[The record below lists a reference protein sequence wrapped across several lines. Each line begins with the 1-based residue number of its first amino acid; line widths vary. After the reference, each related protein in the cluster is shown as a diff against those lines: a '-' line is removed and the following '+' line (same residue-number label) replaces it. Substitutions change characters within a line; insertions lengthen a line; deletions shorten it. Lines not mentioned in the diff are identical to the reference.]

1 MAAAIQYATVPLMFV
16 LTILAIVCTV
26 VLNKSRAIKEIH
38 YSALISST
46 ILVSL
51 ALVIGETLYSSKI
64 LFTLLVFF
72 FSIGIILLIGLILSG
87 VFAASNSEINHF
99 TGRLIVINSTL
110 LVLLA
115 FLTLFSY
122 AFISYTSPSIK
133 SSYIASSFIYLL
145 QHSSFLTALILL
157 SVSAFICIYLIK
169 K

>member
-1 MAAAIQYATVPLMFV
+1 MTTIIQYATVPLMFV
-16 LTILAIVCTV
+16 LAILAIVCTV

-38 YSALISST
+38 YSALISSI

-51 ALVIGETLYSSKI
+51 ALVIGETLYSPKI

-72 FSIGIILLIGLILSG
+72 FSIGIVLLIGLILSG

-99 TGRLIVINSTL
+99 AGRLVVINSTL
-110 LVLLA
+110 LILLA

-133 SSYIASSFIYLL
+133 SSYIVSSFSYLS
-145 QHSSFLTALILL
+145 QYTSFLAAFIFLGI
-157 SVSAFICIYLIK
+157 SAFICVVLTK